1 MVGAREVNLSPN
13 VLEVNERTHDAS
25 VAQAFGL
32 WVGRWLCIVAMV
44 FASGD
49 VWPVL
54 KLGFTFRLA
63 QFVIILATL
72 IVMLMPRVR
81 LRVIPGLK
89 WMFGF
94 VLWIIFTLPLSLL
107 FQRSVA
113 YVVWTISD
121 FLIVATFV
129 QYFGEPRKA
138 EVLVR
143 WYAVSFIAI
152 STFGLLQLV
161 LGLMGHSLLIR
172 QWWIEGVLPRVN
184 GISYEPSY
192 YSTYL
197 IAGWVFALRL
207 LEGNVPV
214 PNRRVQWLC
223 AGSTTVALL
232 ICGSRMGWLMMLLWG
247 GFRGFVKIAG
257 PLSRGC
263 VKRRWLGRLPLLILM
278 SGLSSAAVL
287 HYARVETA
295 ELEKVSFLLRG
306 LDLVGDSGRSSK
318 PREDELLWTLDAF
331 AEHPLVGTGIGALP
345 VDIAPHE
352 GAAVHTV
359 RQAKEHEGMS
369 ILPEIFASTGL
380 VGGGLMLG
388 LTAAVVR
395 KYKLATTGAFTWQR
409 ELMRAVAWGL
419 IWMLFTL
426 QMNQNFL
433 RIYIYV
439 DLAVLL
445 SCCVAYSDAAVDA
458 RSPKSLAFAKT

>member
-1 MVGAREVNLSPN
+1 MLLAPRAELN
-13 VLEVNERTHDAS
+13 AS
-25 VAQAFGL
+25 LAEMNDRQGEAMLVQALGL
-32 WVGRWLCIVAMV
+32 GTGRWLCIIALL

-72 IVMLMPRVR
+72 IVVLLPEVR
-81 LRVIPGLK
+81 LRVTPGLK

-94 VLWIIFTLPLSLL
+94 TLWIVLTLPFSLL

-129 QYFGEPRKA
+129 QYFGEPGRA
-138 EVLVR
+138 ETLVK
-143 WYAVSFIAI
+143 WYSVSFIAV
-152 STFGLLQLV
+152 SLFGVMQLV
-161 LGLMGHSLLIR
+161 LGVMGHSLLVR
-172 QWWIEGVLPRVN
+172 QWWIYGVLPRVN

-207 LEGNVPV
+207 LESDVPV
-214 PNRRVQWLC
+214 PSRRVQWLC
-223 AGSTTVALL
+223 AISSTIGLI
-232 ICGSRMGWLMMLLWG
+232 ICGSRMGWLMMALWG
-247 GFRGFVKIAG
+247 AYRVIVAVAG
-257 PLSRGC
+257 PLSRGS
-263 VKRRWLGRLPLLILM
+263 VKRCWLRRIPIVIV
-278 SGLSSAAVL
+278 AAVL
-287 HYARVETA
+287 ASVAVVHYASAEAA
-295 ELEKVSFLLRG
+295 ELDKISFLLRG
-306 LDLVGDSGRSSK
+306 LDLVDNSSKSSK
-318 PREDELLWTLDAF
+318 PREDEFLWTLAAF
-331 AEHPLVGTGIGALP
+331 VEHPIAGTGIGALP

-369 ILPEIFASTGL
+369 IIPEIFASTGL
-380 VGGGLMLG
+380 VGGVLMLG
-388 LTAAVVR
+388 FTAAVVR
-395 KYKLATTGAFTWQR
+395 RYKLANAMAIRWQR

-419 IWMLFTL
+419 IWMLLTL

-445 SCCVAYSDAAVDA
+445 SCCVAYSGCSRRMKPAEPT
-458 RSPKSLAFAKT
+458 SPGPT